1 MFFGRIFEIEYDVTH
16 GATVTRRPRRLSTAP
31 SKNHVTIWPVSFDK
45 TNVDA
50 SARAFPC
57 HAPVYARGEKPAIG
71 DMVHPE
77 HLEFARDAFIADQD
91 ARVRVRWLG
100 TAGFEI
106 RCDNHVVLLDPYI
119 TRASLGQCVLG
130 RISSDIVAIKE
141 HVPRADAII
150 VGHTHF
156 DHALDVAAIARQTG
170 AKVFGSRSAI
180 RLCRAAKIPDSQ
192 LHMVE
197 RDPGQEAIEAEVGP
211 FALRFAPSAHSRFML
226 GRVPFPGEIS
236 DCDDVPV
243 KTGDY
248 RCGAVFRVEMKVAGR
263 TIVHLGSAELTP
275 GGRIPRDVDMLLLC
289 VAGWRSSPDLPERVM
304 RHLSPQRVLLSHW
317 DNFFLP
323 IRQPARMLPAMSMPQ
338 LVDRLSSLSRDVRIG
353 TLPIRGEVG
362 L

>member
-1 MFFGRIFEIEYDVTH
+1 
-16 GATVTRRPRRLSTAP
+16 
-31 SKNHVTIWPVSFDK
+31 
-45 TNVDA
+45 
-50 SARAFPC
+50 
-57 HAPVYARGEKPAIG
+57 
-71 DMVHPE
+71 MVHPE
-77 HLEFARDAFIADQD
+77 HLEFARDAFIADLD

-119 TRASLGQCVLG
+119 TRASLSQCAFG
-130 RISSDIVAIKE
+130 RISSDLAAIE
-141 HVPRADAII
+141 QYVPRADAII

-156 DHALDVAAIARQTG
+156 DHALDVPAIARQTG

-180 RLCRAAKIPDSQ
+180 TLCRAAKIPDSQ

-197 RDPGQEAIEAEVGP
+197 REPGQDAIVAEVGP
-211 FALRFAPSAHSRFML
+211 FTLRFAPSAHSRFLL

-243 KTGDY
+243 RMGAY
-248 RCGAVFRVEMKVAGR
+248 RCGAVFRVEMQVAGR

-275 GGRIPRDVDMLLLC
+275 GGPIPHDIDLLLLC
-289 VAGWRSSPDLPERVM
+289 VAGWRASPDLPERVM

-323 IRQPARMLPAMSMPQ
+323 MQQPARILPAVGLSQ
-338 LVDRLSSLSRDVRIG
+338 LVDRLANVSRDVRIG
-353 TLPIRGEVG
+353 TLPLRGEIG

>member
-1 MFFGRIFEIEYDVTH
+1 
-16 GATVTRRPRRLSTAP
+16 
-31 SKNHVTIWPVSFDK
+31 
-45 TNVDA
+45 
-50 SARAFPC
+50 
-57 HAPVYARGEKPAIG
+57 
-71 DMVHPE
+71 
-77 HLEFARDAFIADQD
+77 LEFTRDAFITEAN
-91 ARVRVRWLG
+91 ARVQIRWLG

-119 TRASLGQCVLG
+119 TRASLSQCVLG
-130 RISSDIVAIKE
+130 RLSSDLEAIKQ

-156 DHALDVAAIARQTG
+156 DHALDVPAISRQTG

-180 RLCRAAKIPDSQ
+180 RLCRAAKIPDSR

-197 RDPGQEAIEAEVGP
+197 REPGQEAIVAEVGP
-211 FALRFAPSAHSRFML
+211 FTLRFAPSAHSRFLL

-248 RCGAVFRVEMKVAGR
+248 RCGAVFRVEIKVAGR

-275 GGRIPRDVDMLLLC
+275 GGPIPRDIDMLLLC

-323 IRQPARMLPAMSMPQ
+323 MKTPARILPAVGMTQ
-338 LVDRLSSLSRDVRIG
+338 LVNRLSSLSRDVRIG
-353 TLPIRGEVG
+353 TLPLRGEVG

>member
-1 MFFGRIFEIEYDVTH
+1 
-16 GATVTRRPRRLSTAP
+16 
-31 SKNHVTIWPVSFDK
+31 
-45 TNVDA
+45 
-50 SARAFPC
+50 
-57 HAPVYARGEKPAIG
+57 
-71 DMVHPE
+71 MVHPE
-77 HLEFARDAFIADQD
+77 HLEFTRNAFIAEQD
-91 ARVRVRWLG
+91 ARVHVRWLG

-119 TRASLGQCVLG
+119 TRASLSQCAFG
-130 RISSDIVAIKE
+130 RIESDLSAIAR
-141 HVPRADAII
+141 HVPHADAIV

-156 DHALDVAAIARQTG
+156 DHALDVPAIARQTG

-180 RLCRAAKIPDSQ
+180 KLCRAAKLPESQ

-197 RDPGQEAIEAEVGP
+197 REAGEEAIVAEVGP
-211 FALRFAPSAHSRFML
+211 FTLRFAPSAHSRFLL

-243 KTGDY
+243 RTGDF
-248 RCGAVFRVEMKVAGR
+248 RCGAVFRVEMQVAGR

-275 GGRIPRDVDMLLLC
+275 GGPIPQDVDMLLLC

-304 RHLSPQRVLLSHW
+304 RSLSPQRILLSHW

-323 IRQPARMLPAMSMPQ
+323 MQKPARVLPAVGMTQ

-353 TLPIRGEVG
+353 TLPIRGEVR